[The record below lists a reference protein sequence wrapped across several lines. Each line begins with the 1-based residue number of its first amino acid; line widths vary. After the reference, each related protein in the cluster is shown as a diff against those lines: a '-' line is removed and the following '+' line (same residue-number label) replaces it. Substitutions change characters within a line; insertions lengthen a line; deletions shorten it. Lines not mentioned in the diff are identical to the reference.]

1 VERVVA
7 LTSAQSERLAHF
19 ESQLQLGQ
27 EAHGKGLS
35 EQLATHAAQLSKG
48 LDGTG
53 ELVREA
59 ANLLKS
65 SSVEL
70 GAVAEAFAHSVER
83 QREAA
88 STWLESLG
96 ELEGA
101 VERAGRGAA
110 ADALGDQLA
119 STQEVF
125 ARQLQFQRELFEQLR
140 SLRTPPA
147 PSVHGERDVSA

>member
-1 VERVVA
+1 M
-7 LTSAQSERLAHF
+7 
-19 ESQLQLGQ
+19 
-27 EAHGKGLS
+27 
-35 EQLATHAAQLSKG
+35 
-48 LDGTG
+48 
-53 ELVREA
+53 
-59 ANLLKS
+59 
-65 SSVEL
+65 
-70 GAVAEAFAHSVER
+70 GAVAEMFQKSIER

-88 STWLESLG
+88 QAWMESLG

-140 SLRTPPA
+140 TLRVA
-147 PSVHGERDVSA
+147 GGGASQGEHDVSA